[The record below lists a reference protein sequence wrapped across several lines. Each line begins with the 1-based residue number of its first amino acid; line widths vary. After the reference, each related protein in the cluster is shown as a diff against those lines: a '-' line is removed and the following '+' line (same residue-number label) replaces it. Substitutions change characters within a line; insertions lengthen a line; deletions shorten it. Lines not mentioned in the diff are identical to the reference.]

1 MKGYNERHFELKK
14 THKRRSKNS
23 IKNKKYQQ
31 LKDKKN
37 G

>member
-14 THKRRSKNS
+14 HTKEEAK
-23 IKNKKYQQ
+23 IQ
-31 LKDKKN
+31 LKIRNTNSLKIKL